1 MNSRQGALL
10 RALLEASDYR
20 TSADYARRLGCSD
33 RTIRTD
39 VKALNAFFE
48 HEGFATRVGRQR
60 GAGLRLSLV
69 PDEENRL
76 VRLLEE
82 SETEMHPRYER
93 LCQEMIA
100 LTCHPGPHTAES
112 LARRMFRNKQQ
123 IQSDLRWWQ
132 GMLEVSGL
140 SLSVGRQITVEGP
153 EWTIRGFVMSM
164 LFSFST
170 AAVRR
175 RILPSLFGTIDPY
188 DRQFLERCIAEMQR
202 DLGFEFSSNAQW
214 QFGVYLCI
222 MVTRIRL
229 GYGLTSWR
237 GADGATPF
245 FAYLKKRLERHFSLA
260 VSDAEMGLLR
270 DMAHCCTWQWSLAAM
285 EAYEPGEQARA
296 VTDDIASALENAF
309 GLPLPEDLRK
319 PLAILF
325 ESGLARRTCGLVASN
340 PNEEAVKYETMDGAC
355 LLASVLCEVPSLVEA
370 DLFSPDY
377 ARIALVL
384 LDYLD
389 QAGALRCYRVG
400 LVVNCGIDLALWG
413 AHRIEKLTSRLKV
426 TDVLTENEV
435 LAAVARPNSTL
446 LERFDFLVS
455 FEPLDVDFPSV
466 TVSPGVSRSD
476 VDHIIASVPLW
487 RRGREVHT
495 AWERGTLSVGSS
507 PESLFGS
514 LHERL
519 SADGLI
525 DMPPARFER
534 LVWTLSVVK
543 DRTLVFAWCGSGVR
557 RTGIRIYRLEEGE
570 GAECG
575 QCTMAA
581 VLVAAPGDRAD
592 LTPLTQGFKRLVED
606 YADTSDLVSDDGFFV
621 CFPEPE

>member
-285 EAYEPGEQARA
+285 EAYEPGERARA
-296 VTDDIASALENAF
+296 VTDDIASTLENAF

-325 ESGLARRTCGLVASN
+325 ESGLARRTCGLVAPN

-487 RRGREVHT
+487 AAGPGGAHRVGAGDAFGGILPGEPVRLAPRAPVGGRAHRHAACTLRAARVDAVCREGSHARVRLVRFGRPENGHTHLSPGRGRGRRVRAVHHG
-495 AWERGTLSVGSS
+495 RPCSSRRPGTGRTSPPSRRDSS
-507 PESLFGS
+507 G
-514 LHERL
+514 
-519 SADGLI
+519 
-525 DMPPARFER
+525 
-534 LVWTLSVVK
+534 WW
-543 DRTLVFAWCGSGVR
+543 RT
-557 RTGIRIYRLEEGE
+557 T
-570 GAECG
+570 
-575 QCTMAA
+575 
-581 VLVAAPGDRAD
+581 P
-592 LTPLTQGFKRLVED
+592 TPLTW
-606 YADTSDLVSDDGFFV
+606 
-621 CFPEPE
+621 

>member
-1 MNSRQGALL
+1 
-10 RALLEASDYR
+10 
-20 TSADYARRLGCSD
+20 
-33 RTIRTD
+33 
-39 VKALNAFFE
+39 
-48 HEGFATRVGRQR
+48 
-60 GAGLRLSLV
+60 
-69 PDEENRL
+69 
-76 VRLLEE
+76 
-82 SETEMHPRYER
+82 
-93 LCQEMIA
+93 
-100 LTCHPGPHTAES
+100 
-112 LARRMFRNKQQ
+112 
-123 IQSDLRWWQ
+123 
-132 GMLEVSGL
+132 
-140 SLSVGRQITVEGP
+140 
-153 EWTIRGFVMSM
+153 
-164 LFSFST
+164 
-170 AAVRR
+170 
-175 RILPSLFGTIDPY
+175 
-188 DRQFLERCIAEMQR
+188 
-202 DLGFEFSSNAQW
+202 
-214 QFGVYLCI
+214 
-222 MVTRIRL
+222 
-229 GYGLTSWR
+229 
-237 GADGATPF
+237 
-245 FAYLKKRLERHFSLA
+245 
-260 VSDAEMGLLR
+260 
-270 DMAHCCTWQWSLAAM
+270 
-285 EAYEPGEQARA
+285 
-296 VTDDIASALENAF
+296 
-309 GLPLPEDLRK
+309 
-319 PLAILF
+319 
-325 ESGLARRTCGLVASN
+325 
-340 PNEEAVKYETMDGAC
+340 MDGAC

-495 AWERGTLSVGSS
+495 AWERETLSVGSS

-543 DRTLVFAWCGSGVR
+543 DRTLVFAWCGLGVR

>member
-285 EAYEPGEQARA
+285 EAYEPGERARA

-325 ESGLARRTCGLVASN
+325 ESGLARRTCGLVAPN

-413 AHRIEKLTSRLKV
+413 EPSQGDRRADGKRGARRRGASELDAARALRLPRLVRAAGCRFPQRDRVPGCQPQRRRPYHRLGAALAAGPGGAHR
-426 TDVLTENEV
+426 
-435 LAAVARPNSTL
+435 
-446 LERFDFLVS
+446 
-455 FEPLDVDFPSV
+455 
-466 TVSPGVSRSD
+466 
-476 VDHIIASVPLW
+476 
-487 RRGREVHT
+487 
-495 AWERGTLSVGSS
+495 VGAGDALGGIL

-543 DRTLVFAWCGSGVR
+543 DRTLVFAWCGLGVR

>member
-270 DMAHCCTWQWSLAAM
+270 DMALADVAV
-285 EAYEPGEQARA
+285 EPGRHGGLRAGRAGARGHRRHRLGPRERVRAAAARGSAQASGHPVRERPCAAHVRPGRPEPQRGGREVRDHGRRLPSSPRA
-296 VTDDIASALENAF
+296 LRGALSCRGRPVQP
-309 GLPLPEDLRK
+309 GLRPNR
-319 PLAILF
+319 
-325 ESGLARRTCGLVASN
+325 ARGCSTTS
-340 PNEEAVKYETMDGAC
+340 
-355 LLASVLCEVPSLVEA
+355 
-370 DLFSPDY
+370 
-377 ARIALVL
+377 
-384 LDYLD
+384 D
-389 QAGALRCYRVG
+389 QAGALRCYAWG
-400 LVVNCGIDLALWG
+400 LW
-413 AHRIEKLTSRLKV
+413 
-426 TDVLTENEV
+426 
-435 LAAVARPNSTL
+435 
-446 LERFDFLVS
+446 
-455 FEPLDVDFPSV
+455 
-466 TVSPGVSRSD
+466 
-476 VDHIIASVPLW
+476 
-487 RRGREVHT
+487 
-495 AWERGTLSVGSS
+495 
-507 PESLFGS
+507 
-514 LHERL
+514 
-519 SADGLI
+519 
-525 DMPPARFER
+525 
-534 LVWTLSVVK
+534 
-543 DRTLVFAWCGSGVR
+543 
-557 RTGIRIYRLEEGE
+557 
-570 GAECG
+570 
-575 QCTMAA
+575 
-581 VLVAAPGDRAD
+581 
-592 LTPLTQGFKRLVED
+592 
-606 YADTSDLVSDDGFFV
+606 
-621 CFPEPE
+621 